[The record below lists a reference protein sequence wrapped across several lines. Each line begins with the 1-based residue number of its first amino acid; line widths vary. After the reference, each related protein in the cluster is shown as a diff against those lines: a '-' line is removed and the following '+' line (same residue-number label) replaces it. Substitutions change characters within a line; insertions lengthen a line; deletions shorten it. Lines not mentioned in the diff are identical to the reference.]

1 MTNAN
6 LARNRIGGPL
16 FFALESRFVALLPAG
31 NTGSCTPYFALSGS
45 IRAPVRP
52 ISPSR
57 AQYGLLYALFRPLGL
72 NTGSGSGYCP
82 LGNTPTLGG
91 YWRKANTP
99 PLAQPS
105 SAKNASNVAIVVASF
120 ELGRA
125 IVPSPL
131 RRYRQITSWHAY
143 F

>member
-57 AQYGLLYALFRPLGL
+57 AQYGLWLRLLPVGQYAYAGRL
-72 NTGSGSGYCP
+72 
-82 LGNTPTLGG
+82 
-91 YWRKANTP
+91 
-99 PLAQPS
+99 LAQGQYAALS
-105 SAKNASNVAIVVASF
+105 STIERKECV
-120 ELGRA
+120 E
-125 IVPSPL
+125 
-131 RRYRQITSWHAY
+131 RRYCSGKL
-143 F
+143 

>member
-6 LARNRIGGPL
+6 LARNRIGEPL

-57 AQYGLLYALFRPLGL
+57 AQYGLWLRLLPVGQYAYAGRL
-72 NTGSGSGYCP
+72 
-82 LGNTPTLGG
+82 
-91 YWRKANTP
+91 
-99 PLAQPS
+99 LAQGQY
-105 SAKNASNVAIVVASF
+105 AALSF
-120 ELGRA
+120 TIECKER
-125 IVPSPL
+125 VE
-131 RRYRQITSWHAY
+131 RRYCSGKL
-143 F
+143 